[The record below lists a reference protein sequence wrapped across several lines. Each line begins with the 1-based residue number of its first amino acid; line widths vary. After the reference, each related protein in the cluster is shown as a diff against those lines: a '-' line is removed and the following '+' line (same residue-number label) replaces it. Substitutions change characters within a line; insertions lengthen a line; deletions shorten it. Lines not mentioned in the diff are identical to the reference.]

1 MKKVFKFV
9 AAIAVMSV
17 LVSSCGNKKTSAAAA
32 GDGVDSTEVVV
43 DSVAVDTTQ
52 VAK

>member
-1 MKKVFKFV
+1 MKKVFKIV
-9 AAIAVMSV
+9 AAIAVMSI

-32 GDGVDSTEVVV
+32 GDVDSTEVVV